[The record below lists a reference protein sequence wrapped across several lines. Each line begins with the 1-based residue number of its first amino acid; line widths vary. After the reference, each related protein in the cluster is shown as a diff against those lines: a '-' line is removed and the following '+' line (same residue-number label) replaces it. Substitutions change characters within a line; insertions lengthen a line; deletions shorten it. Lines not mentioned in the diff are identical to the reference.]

1 METEQTL
8 KDHLEGVEQRAKAR
22 LFLSQEIPTR
32 NPDCT
37 SDYSK
42 HYNHDYKQ
50 GVVHAAV
57 LSAQTSSV
65 PTAHATH
72 SPCVSTHRR
81 AGEEDGAEGPPV
93 TEEVWHQLDARRD
106 GRKMKSP
113 EAFSPTY
120 CVRSRHAH
128 SPVLRSPPVHQV
140 VLRELWLA
148 ERSLSDRCI
157 TILSLRGLSHGA
169 APGRS
174 CLWGVLGRHT
184 RGHARAGGRS
194 RRRARPARIHTP
206 DGQRDEGMRRRS
218 EHLSSVRRLRCA
230 LVFLE

>member
-65 PTAHATH
+65 PTAHATAFPLRVH
-72 SPCVSTHRR
+72 SS
-81 AGEEDGAEGPPV
+81 
-93 TEEVWHQLDARRD
+93 
-106 GRKMKSP
+106 
-113 EAFSPTY
+113 
-120 CVRSRHAH
+120 
-128 SPVLRSPPVHQV
+128 
-140 VLRELWLA
+140 
-148 ERSLSDRCI
+148 
-157 TILSLRGLSHGA
+157 
-169 APGRS
+169 
-174 CLWGVLGRHT
+174 
-184 RGHARAGGRS
+184 S
-194 RRRARPARIHTP
+194 RRR
-206 DGQRDEGMRRRS
+206 RRWS
-218 EHLSSVRRLRCA
+218 RRATSR
-230 LVFLE
+230 